1 MPNSD
6 ERRHFHRILFDA
18 NAELSFDLTSCEVQ
32 VLDIS
37 LQGALVTCKLAGSH
51 IPEKGQ
57 ELTLDIRLDGDVHIV
72 MHGEASHIED
82 GRLGVACTSID
93 IDSITHLRRLLE
105 LNLGDPELLDRELA
119 ALYHD

>member
-18 NAELSFDLTSCEVQ
+18 VAELSFDSTSCEVQ

-37 LQGALVTCKLAGSH
+37 LQGALVACKQAGNQF
-51 IPEKGQ
+51 PEKGQ

-82 GRLGVACTSID
+82 DKLGVACTSID

-105 LNLGDPELLDRELA
+105 LNLGDPELLDRELV